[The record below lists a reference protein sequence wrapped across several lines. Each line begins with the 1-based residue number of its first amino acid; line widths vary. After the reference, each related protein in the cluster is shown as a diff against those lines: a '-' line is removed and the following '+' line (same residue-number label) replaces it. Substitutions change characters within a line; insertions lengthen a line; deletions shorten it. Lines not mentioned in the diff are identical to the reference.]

1 MSILS
6 RFGDI
11 MAANINALLD
21 KAEDPAKMVDQ
32 TLRNLRENLA
42 DVKKET
48 KAVMADELSA
58 KRRLDECQAEIA
70 RYTNA
75 ATNAVKAGQDNDA
88 RILLEKKQSL
98 SAKLTD
104 LQQTYDLA
112 HANATKMRQMHD
124 KLVNDIAELETRKD
138 TIKAKINVAK
148 AQERIN
154 KVTDAAGDASDN
166 LAAFDRMEDKADRL
180 LDEAMAHAELNEGPK
195 DEAADL
201 AAKYGGGSSNMSVE
215 DELAAIKASMNQ

>member
-6 RFGDI
+6 RFSDI

-88 RILLEKKQSL
+88 RVLLEKKQSL

-180 LDEAMAHAELNEGPK
+180 LDEAMAHADLNEGPK

-201 AAKYGGGSSNMSVE
+201 ADKYGGGSSNMSVE

>member
-88 RILLEKKQSL
+88 RVLLEKKQSL

-166 LAAFDRMEDKADRL
+166 LAAFDRMENKADRL

>member
-6 RFGDI
+6 RFGNI

-88 RILLEKKQSL
+88 RVLLEKKQSL

-148 AQERIN
+148 AQDRIN

-201 AAKYGGGSSNMSVE
+201 ADKYGDSSSDMSVE

>member
-88 RILLEKKQSL
+88 RVLLEKKQSL

-154 KVTDAAGDASDN
+154 KVTDAAGDASDS

-201 AAKYGGGSSNMSVE
+201 ADKYGGSSSNMSVE

>member
-48 KAVMADELSA
+48 KAVMADELNA

-201 AAKYGGGSSNMSVE
+201 ADKYGGGSSNMSVE

>member
-88 RILLEKKQSL
+88 RVLLEKKQAL

>member
-48 KAVMADELSA
+48 KAVMADELNA

-104 LQQTYDLA
+104 LQQTYNLA

-180 LDEAMAHAELNEGPK
+180 LDEAMAHADLNEGPK

>member
-6 RFGDI
+6 RFSDI

-88 RILLEKKQSL
+88 RVLLEKKQSL

-180 LDEAMAHAELNEGPK
+180 LDEAMAHAELNESPK

>member
-32 TLRNLRENLA
+32 TLRNLRESLA

-180 LDEAMAHAELNEGPK
+180 LDEAMAHADLSEGPK

>member
-88 RILLEKKQSL
+88 RVLLEKKQSL

-201 AAKYGGGSSNMSVE
+201 AAKYGDGSSNMSVE

>member
-11 MAANINALLD
+11 MAANINALLG

-48 KAVMADELSA
+48 KAVMADELNA

-201 AAKYGGGSSNMSVE
+201 ADKYGGGSSNMSVE

>member
-104 LQQTYDLA
+104 LQQTYNLA

-180 LDEAMAHAELNEGPK
+180 LDEAMAHADLNEGPK

-201 AAKYGGGSSNMSVE
+201 ADKYGGGSSNMSVE

>member
-88 RILLEKKQSL
+88 RVLLEKKQSL

-166 LAAFDRMEDKADRL
+166 LTAFDRMEDKADRL

>member
-48 KAVMADELSA
+48 KAVMADELNA

-112 HANATKMRQMHD
+112 HANAAKMRQMHD

-201 AAKYGGGSSNMSVE
+201 ADKYGGGSSNMSVE

>member
-88 RILLEKKQSL
+88 RVLLEKKQSL

-112 HANATKMRQMHD
+112 HANASKMRQMHD

>member
-88 RILLEKKQSL
+88 RVLLEKKQSL
-98 SAKLTD
+98 SAKLAD

-180 LDEAMAHAELNEGPK
+180 LDEAMAHADLNEGPK

>member
-88 RILLEKKQSL
+88 RVLLEKKQSL

-180 LDEAMAHAELNEGPK
+180 LDEAMAHADLNEDPK

>member
-88 RILLEKKQSL
+88 RVLLEKKQSL

-201 AAKYGGGSSNMSVE
+201 AAKYGGSSSNMSVE

>member
-88 RILLEKKQSL
+88 RVLLEKKQSL

>member
-201 AAKYGGGSSNMSVE
+201 ADKYGGGSSNMSVE

>member
-21 KAEDPAKMVDQ
+21 KAEDPARMVDQ

-88 RILLEKKQSL
+88 RVLLEKKQSL

>member
-88 RILLEKKQSL
+88 RVLLEKKQSL

-201 AAKYGGGSSNMSVE
+201 ADKYGGGSSNMSVE

>member
-88 RILLEKKQSL
+88 RVLLEKKQSL

-124 KLVNDIAELETRKD
+124 KLVNDIAKLETRKD

-201 AAKYGGGSSNMSVE
+201 ADKYGGGSSNMSVE

>member
-180 LDEAMAHAELNEGPK
+180 LDEAMAHADLNEGPK

-201 AAKYGGGSSNMSVE
+201 ADKYGGGSSNMSVE

>member
-88 RILLEKKQSL
+88 RVLLEKKQSL

-154 KVTDAAGDASDN
+154 KVTDAAGEASDN
-166 LAAFDRMEDKADRL
+166 LVAFDRMEDKADRL
-180 LDEAMAHAELNEGPK
+180 LDEAMAHADLNEGPK

-201 AAKYGGGSSNMSVE
+201 ADKYGGGSSNMSVE

>member
-48 KAVMADELSA
+48 KAVMADELNA

>member
-1 MSILS
+1 MRILS

-88 RILLEKKQSL
+88 RVLLEKKQSL

-180 LDEAMAHAELNEGPK
+180 LDEAMAHAELNKGPK

-201 AAKYGGGSSNMSVE
+201 ADKYGGSSSNMSVE

>member
-104 LQQTYDLA
+104 LQQTYNLA

-201 AAKYGGGSSNMSVE
+201 ADKYGGGSSNMSVE

>member
-88 RILLEKKQSL
+88 RVLLEKKQSL

-180 LDEAMAHAELNEGPK
+180 LDEAMAHADLNEGPK

-201 AAKYGGGSSNMSVE
+201 ADKYGGGSSNMSVE

>member
-180 LDEAMAHAELNEGPK
+180 LDEAMAHADLNEGPK

>member
-48 KAVMADELSA
+48 KAVMADELNA

-201 AAKYGGGSSNMSVE
+201 ADKYGGSSSNMSVE

>member
-88 RILLEKKQSL
+88 RVLLEKKQSL

-124 KLVNDIAELETRKD
+124 KLVNDITELETRKD

-180 LDEAMAHAELNEGPK
+180 LDEAMAHADLNEGPK

>member
-88 RILLEKKQSL
+88 RVLLEKKQSL

-124 KLVNDIAELETRKD
+124 KLVNDIAKLETRKD

-166 LAAFDRMEDKADRL
+166 LAAFDRMENKADRL

-201 AAKYGGGSSNMSVE
+201 ADKYGGGSSNMSVE

>member
-88 RILLEKKQSL
+88 RVLLEKKQSL
-98 SAKLTD
+98 SAKLID

>member
-48 KAVMADELSA
+48 KAVMADELNA

-104 LQQTYDLA
+104 LQQTYNLA

-201 AAKYGGGSSNMSVE
+201 ADKYGGGSSNMSVE

>member
-58 KRRLDECQAEIA
+58 KRRLDECRAEIA

-98 SAKLTD
+98 SANLTD

-201 AAKYGGGSSNMSVE
+201 ADKYGGGSSNMSVE

>member
-6 RFGDI
+6 RFSDI

-88 RILLEKKQSL
+88 RVLLEKKQSL

-201 AAKYGGGSSNMSVE
+201 ADKYGGGSSNMSVE

>member
-48 KAVMADELSA
+48 KAVMADELNA

-180 LDEAMAHAELNEGPK
+180 LDEAMAHADLNEGPK

>member
-112 HANATKMRQMHD
+112 HANAAKMRQMHD

-195 DEAADL
+195 DETADL

>member
-88 RILLEKKQSL
+88 RVLLEKKQSL

-138 TIKAKINVAK
+138 IIKAKINVAK